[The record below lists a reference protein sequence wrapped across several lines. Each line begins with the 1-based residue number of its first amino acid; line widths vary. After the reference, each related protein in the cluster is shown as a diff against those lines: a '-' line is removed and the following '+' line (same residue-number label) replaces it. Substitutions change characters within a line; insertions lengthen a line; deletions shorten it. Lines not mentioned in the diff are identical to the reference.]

1 MPLDPFTLEV
11 VKNRL
16 ASLADEMAMTV
27 VRTAR
32 SFIVKEAL
40 DFSTAL
46 FTRDAKLIA
55 QGTCLPLHLGSM
67 PVALDAVRAAFG
79 GEMAPGDLFILNDPY
94 DGGTHLPDII
104 ATKPVFLDGEI
115 VGYAMCLAHQT
126 DMGGRVAGSMASDST
141 EIYQEGLR
149 LPPVR
154 LFEAGKPSDTILR
167 IIERNVRVPDKVLGD
182 IRSQIAACD
191 VGARGLLEMIA
202 SQGLGAFQRYSDGL
216 IDYTER
222 YTRAEIAKL
231 DDGTFRFTDH
241 IDGDGIE
248 PGAITIQVEVRV
260 AGDEMVIDF
269 EGTSPQVKGAINS
282 VHAFTASA
290 TWAVVRSIMDADIPN
305 NAGYFRPIT
314 VLTPKGSVV
323 DPLPPAAVA
332 ARGLTADR
340 VADAVF
346 GALARLAPDR
356 VPAAGQTPPD
366 TSVSF
371 GGLDAGGR
379 PFVFVEGIVGSWGG
393 GPDRDGMDACTGTI
407 VNYSNTPA
415 EMLEAD
421 QPLRIERYGFVADSG
436 GPGRWRGGLAL
447 ERHIRFLADEAM
459 VQVRSDHHH
468 FAPYGLAGGRPGAHA
483 QLGVLRTDG
492 SRDSHDGHF
501 RDSVGRG
508 DVLEVRVPSGG
519 GFGDP
524 LDRDPALVLA
534 DLGEGKVTPAHAEA
548 AYGVVLKGTPPVV
561 DEAATRE
568 LRARM
573 RSTAS

>member
-1 MPLDPFTLEV
+1 MTYDPFTLEV

-16 ASLADEMAMTV
+16 IGIADEMAMTV

-46 FTRDAKLIA
+46 FTAEARLIA

-67 PVALDAVRAAFG
+67 PAALDAVLAEFG
-79 GEMAPGDLFILNDPY
+79 DAMAPGDLFILNDPY

-104 ATKPVFLDGEI
+104 ATKPVFLSGRL

-154 LFEAGKPSDTILR
+154 LFSGGQAEDSVFR
-167 IIERNVRVPDKVLGD
+167 IIERNVRVPGKVLGD
-182 IRSQIAACD
+182 LRSQVAACEA
-191 VGARGLLEMIA
+191 GERGLLEMIA
-202 SQGLGAFQRYSDGL
+202 AMGLDDFQTYAEVL
-216 IDYTER
+216 IAYTER

-231 DDGTFRFTDH
+231 PDGVFHFTDH

-248 PGAITIQVEVRV
+248 AGAITIQVAVRV
-260 AGDEMVIDF
+260 SGEEMEIDF
-269 EGTSPQVKGAINS
+269 AGTSPQVKGAINS

-290 TWAVVRSIMDADIPN
+290 TWAVVRSILDADIPN
-305 NAGYFRPIT
+305 NDGYFRPIT
-314 VLTPKGSVV
+314 VTTPKGSVV
-323 DPLPPAAVA
+323 NPVMPAAVA

-346 GALARLAPDR
+346 GALAQVAPDR
-356 VPAAGQTPPD
+356 VPAAGQTAPD
-366 TSVSF
+366 TAVSF
-371 GGLDAGGR
+371 GGHDAEGR

-436 GPGRWRGGLAL
+436 GPGRFRGGLAL

-468 FAPYGLAGGRPGAHA
+468 FAPYGLAGGAPGAHA
-483 QLGVLRTDG
+483 ALSVLRANGGED
-492 SRDSHDGHF
+492 RHDGHF
-501 RDSVGRG
+501 RDSVRSG
-508 DVLEVRVPSGG
+508 DVLAVRVPSGG

-524 LDRDPALVLA
+524 LDRDPARVLA
-534 DLGEGKVTPAHAEA
+534 DVVDGKVTPDHAAA
-548 AYGVVLKGTPPVV
+548 AYGVVLSGTPPVV
-561 DEAATRE
+561 DAMATRD
-568 LRARM
+568 LRAQR
-573 RSTAS
+573 RSAGS